1 MVERAE
7 KDRFNWRFPIYAA
20 VSASLVFLALVIWSY
35 DFGDLFYLFVIVP
48 IASIVLIISV
58 FRSRGHRRL
67 SVLSMLI
74 IFWVISWGMIRHTYD
89 LRTMGRWV
97 LWSSEYKAQVLAQ
110 PVNDGLR
117 HAEWMAGGLLD
128 RTPLC
133 TWCLIRLTRW
143 RGRRKAVRLASSK
156 EYPAKFR
163 GFADWRASGTP
174 WCFIRIPTG
183 KDCD

>member
-7 KDRFNWRFPIYAA
+7 EDRFNWRLPIYAA
-20 VSASLVFLALVIWSY
+20 VSASLVFLSLVIWSY
-35 DFGDLFYLFVIVP
+35 DFGDLFYLFVLVP

-117 HAEWMAGGLLD
+117 HAEWDG
-128 RTPLC
+128 
-133 TWCLIRLTRW
+133 W
-143 RGRRKAVRLASSK
+143 
-156 EYPAKFR
+156 
-163 GFADWRASGTP
+163 GFAGSDTVVYVVFDPTNSLAGAAKSRAPGKFKGIPCEVSRVRRLESQWYSVVFYTDTDWKRL
-174 WCFIRIPTG
+174 
-183 KDCD
+183 